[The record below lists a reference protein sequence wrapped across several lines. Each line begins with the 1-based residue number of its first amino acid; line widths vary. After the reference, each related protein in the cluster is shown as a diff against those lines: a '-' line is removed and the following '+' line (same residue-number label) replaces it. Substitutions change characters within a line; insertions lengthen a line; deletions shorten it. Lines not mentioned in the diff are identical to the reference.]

1 MLDMGVP
8 VRVALEDS
16 SGIDLVP
23 VNSVVGDEDFVGF
36 GPLIVDR
43 PSLGHH
49 TVLLLLSFR

>member
-1 MLDMGVP
+1 MGVP

-16 SGIDLVP
+16 SEIDFVP

>member
-23 VNSVVGDEDFVGF
+23 VNSVVGVEDFVGF
-36 GPLIVDR
+36 DNVR
-43 PSLGHH
+43 
-49 TVLLLLSFR
+49 